1 MDLNENFGK
10 AIKRIRLSKNLTQKD
25 IAKLAKISS
34 KHYGAI
40 ERGEYSPSLNVVF
53 KISLAL
59 EKSLSE
65 LFSEMKNK

>member
-1 MDLNENFGK
+1 MNLNENFGRT
-10 AIKRIRLSKNLTQKD
+10 IKRIRLEKGLTQKE
-25 IAKLAKISS
+25 IAKLAGISP
-34 KHYGAI
+34 KHYGSI

-59 EKSLSE
+59 EKSLYE